1 MFKISEIKQKFIL
14 SLFSISIF
22 FSYFEIYTFQAR
34 FTYLIVIFF
43 FIYDF
48 FKYKNYKLRFIL
60 ISLLIISILFFYSY
74 YKINS
79 IYEVIN
85 YPYDDWSKPLIN
97 SLKIKLILQCF
108 VIFCSVLIINQY
120 KNLIYNNIFF
130 IINFYVFI
138 FIFFLIIYVVQKPT
152 ILFDTS
158 TIFNCSHGFFYV
170 TKYIFK
176 ENSHFSLLSPV
187 IIIYFLHQFHLFLNN
202 KFLLILNILFL
213 IFCFLNF
220 SATFYLSLT
229 FSLIAIFLFCRKL
242 DKSFYLLSIFIF
254 ILSTIILFSGGLVKA
269 KTSFLISGGSN
280 CVSTEK
286 EVISKYNLSI
296 EDKFKGSI
304 TSGKTKII
312 DHGLKALLY
321 GGNINLTSSVYIFSL
336 YFAFDNLLDNPLG
349 VGLNNYLIEFKKN
362 TSKYTSDK
370 YNPYIDNNLVL
381 PKINLSKA
389 VLSFNFSDGSINTSK
404 LIVEF
409 GFLALIFLLISIYKL
424 FYCKLDNSIKIF
436 LISIILPQL
445 IVRGSGY
452 FYSGFL
458 ICFLLFIFI
467 VLIKRNEK

>member
-1 MFKISEIKQKFIL
+1 M
-14 SLFSISIF
+14 
-22 FSYFEIYTFQAR
+22 A
-34 FTYLIVIFF
+34 
-43 FIYDF
+43 
-48 FKYKNYKLRFIL
+48 
-60 ISLLIISILFFYSY
+60 II
-74 YKINS
+74 
-79 IYEVIN
+79 
-85 YPYDDWSKPLIN
+85 
-97 SLKIKLILQCF
+97 
-108 VIFCSVLIINQY
+108 
-120 KNLIYNNIFF
+120 
-130 IINFYVFI
+130 
-138 FIFFLIIYVVQKPT
+138 
-152 ILFDTS
+152 
-158 TIFNCSHGFFYV
+158 
-170 TKYIFK
+170 
-176 ENSHFSLLSPV
+176 
-187 IIIYFLHQFHLFLNN
+187 
-202 KFLLILNILFL
+202 
-213 IFCFLNF
+213 
-220 SATFYLSLT
+220 
-229 FSLIAIFLFCRKL
+229 LFCRNLNKT
-242 DKSFYLLSIFIF
+242 FYLLSIFIF
-254 ILSTIILFSGGLVKA
+254 TLSTIILFSGGLVKS
-269 KTSFLISGGSN
+269 KTPFLVSGGSN
-280 CVSTEK
+280 CISTEK

-296 EDKFKGSI
+296 DDKFKGSI

-312 DHGLKALLY
+312 DHGLKALIY

-436 LISIILPQL
+436 LISIMLPQL